1 MKLKLIS
8 IFCMTALISIYSQP
22 FPNLNSSEIKLGL
35 MKLNV
40 LGTVLYV
47 GAHPDDENTAVIS
60 YLAKG
65 ELLRTAY
72 LSVTRGDGGQN
83 LIGPEQSEQLGV
95 IRTQELLEARKIDG
109 GKQFFTRALDFGYS
123 KSPAETFKIWNKNT
137 ILSDVVW
144 IVRKFKPDVIIARFP
159 ETGEG
164 GHGHHTASAILASE
178 AFDLANNP
186 SAFPEQLKYVTIWQ
200 PKRIFWNAWV
210 KTLENKKINTA
221 ELPTINVGEYNP
233 LLGKSYTE
241 ISALSRS
248 MHKSQGFG
256 ASATRNNLLNHFV
269 LLKGDLVKKD
279 LFEEIDFTWNRVEGG
294 EEIQKLIDK
303 TISEFDDENPSASIS
318 DLAAIYTKIKNLED
332 EYWKEVKLAE
342 VKELIRSCAGIW
354 IEGIGTDEYAALG
367 DQIKVQTSIVNRSS
381 ENFILKSISVNNE
394 TKKIENGSL
403 KNGEMFTSD
412 FVIHIPDD
420 SKISNP
426 YWLINEHSTGSFAV
440 DDQTMIGL
448 PESTA
453 PFNCNF
459 TVEIYGE
466 EIEFSVPLYKR
477 ITDPVDGELYSQVK
491 IAPPAVINIEKDL
504 YFFNGTSSKE
514 IKVTVQTFKD
524 NLSGKIFFN
533 INNGWKIEPAAID
546 FYDMNK
552 NQKKDFFIKITPN
565 QSAFQ
570 SEITAKVSI
579 DGREYTK
586 QIIRKQYKHI
596 MPQTIFQDSKA
607 LLQSYDLTKT
617 KLKKIG
623 YISGSGDLIP
633 NFLSDLGFDVV
644 IFDDK
649 QFNQNQLNQYDAII
663 TGIRAYN
670 TRDELA
676 AFQKELFKYVE
687 NGGTLI
693 SQYNT
698 TAQLILSP
706 GIFPLKISHDRVTDE
721 NSAVKIINKNHKIF
735 NYPYKITEDD
745 FKGWIQE
752 RGLYF
757 PAEWDEKYETLLSM
771 NDDGENEKLSSILY
785 AKYGKGTF
793 VYTGLSFFREIPAGV
808 EGAIKLFIN
817 ILHAGT

>member
-269 LLKGDLVKKD
+269 LLKGDSVKKD
-279 LFEEIDFTWNRVEGG
+279 LFEGIDFTWNRVEGG

-491 IAPPAVINIEKDL
+491 IAPPAVINIEKEL

-579 DGREYTK
+579 EGREYTK

-721 NSAVKIINKNHKIF
+721 NSAVKIINKDHKIF

>member
-269 LLKGDLVKKD
+269 LLKGDSVKKD
-279 LFEEIDFTWNRVEGG
+279 LFEGIDFTWNRVEGG

-491 IAPPAVINIEKDL
+491 IAPPAVINIEKEL

-514 IKVTVQTFKD
+514 IKVTVQSFKD
-524 NLSGKIFFN
+524 NLSGKVFFN

-546 FYDMNK
+546 FYNMNK

-721 NSAVKIINKNHKIF
+721 NSAVKIINKDHKIF

>member
-269 LLKGDLVKKD
+269 LLKGDSVKKD
-279 LFEEIDFTWNRVEGG
+279 LFEGIDFTWNRVEGG

-491 IAPPAVINIEKDL
+491 IAPPAVINIEKEL

-514 IKVTVQTFKD
+514 IKVTVQSLKD
-524 NLSGKIFFN
+524 NLSGKVFFN

-579 DGREYTK
+579 EGREYTK

-721 NSAVKIINKNHKIF
+721 NSAVKIINKDHKIF

>member
-279 LFEEIDFTWNRVEGG
+279 LFEGIDFTWNRVEGG

-318 DLAAIYTKIKNLED
+318 DLAAIYSKIKNLED

-491 IAPPAVINIEKDL
+491 IAPPAVINIEKEL

-514 IKVTVQTFKD
+514 IKVTVQSLKD
-524 NLSGKIFFN
+524 NLSGKVFFN

>member
-164 GHGHHTASAILASE
+164 GHGHHTASTILASE

-269 LLKGDLVKKD
+269 LLKGDSVKKD
-279 LFEEIDFTWNRVEGG
+279 LFEGIDFTWNRVEGG

-477 ITDPVDGELYSQVK
+477 ITDPIDGELYSQVK
-491 IAPPAVINIEKDL
+491 ITPPAVINIEKEL

-514 IKVTVQTFKD
+514 IKVTVQSLKD
-524 NLSGKIFFN
+524 NLSGKVFFN

-579 DGREYTK
+579 EGREYTK

-721 NSAVKIINKNHKIF
+721 NSAVKIINKDHKIF

>member
-178 AFDLANNP
+178 AFDLANDP

-200 PKRIFWNAWV
+200 PKRIFWNAWI

-269 LLKGDLVKKD
+269 LLKGDSVKKD
-279 LFEEIDFTWNRVEGG
+279 LFEGIDFTWNRVEGG

-318 DLAAIYTKIKNLED
+318 DLAAIYSKIKNLED

-491 IAPPAVINIEKDL
+491 IAPPAVINIEKEL

-514 IKVTVQTFKD
+514 IKVTVQSLKD
-524 NLSGKIFFN
+524 NLSGKVFFN

-570 SEITAKVSI
+570 SYITAKVSI
-579 DGREYTK
+579 EGREYTK

-721 NSAVKIINKNHKIF
+721 NSAVKIINKDHKIF

>member
-178 AFDLANNP
+178 AFDLANDP

-269 LLKGDLVKKD
+269 LLKGDSVKKD
-279 LFEEIDFTWNRVEGG
+279 LFEGIDFTWNRVEGG

-318 DLAAIYTKIKNLED
+318 DLAAIYSKIKNLED

-491 IAPPAVINIEKDL
+491 IAPPAVINIEKEL

-514 IKVTVQTFKD
+514 IKVTVQSLKD
-524 NLSGKIFFN
+524 NLSGKVFFN

-579 DGREYTK
+579 KGREYTK

-721 NSAVKIINKNHKIF
+721 NSAVKIINKDHKIF

>member
-269 LLKGDLVKKD
+269 LLKGDSVKKD
-279 LFEEIDFTWNRVEGG
+279 LFEGIDFTWNRVEGG

-318 DLAAIYTKIKNLED
+318 DLAAIYSKIKNLED

-491 IAPPAVINIEKDL
+491 IAPPAVINIEKEL

-514 IKVTVQTFKD
+514 IKVTVQSLKD
-524 NLSGKIFFN
+524 NLSGKVFFN

-570 SEITAKVSI
+570 SDITAKVSI
-579 DGREYTK
+579 EGREYTK

-721 NSAVKIINKNHKIF
+721 NSAVKIINKDHKIF

>member
-318 DLAAIYTKIKNLED
+318 DLAAIYSKIKNLED

-491 IAPPAVINIEKDL
+491 IAPPAVINIEKEL

-514 IKVTVQTFKD
+514 IKVTVQSLKD
-524 NLSGKIFFN
+524 NLSGKVFFN

-670 TRDELA
+670 TRDELS

>member
-269 LLKGDLVKKD
+269 LLKGDSVKKD
-279 LFEEIDFTWNRVEGG
+279 LFEGIDFTWNRVEGG

-303 TISEFDDENPSASIS
+303 TILEFDDENPSASIS

-477 ITDPVDGELYSQVK
+477 ITDPIDGELYSQVK
-491 IAPPAVINIEKDL
+491 ITPPAVINIEKEL

-514 IKVTVQTFKD
+514 IKVTVQSLKD
-524 NLSGKIFFN
+524 NLSGKVFFN

-579 DGREYTK
+579 EGREYTK

-721 NSAVKIINKNHKIF
+721 NSAVKIINKDHKIF

>member
-164 GHGHHTASAILASE
+164 GHGHHTASTILASE

-269 LLKGDLVKKD
+269 LLKGDSVKKD
-279 LFEEIDFTWNRVEGG
+279 LFEGIDFTWNRVEGG

-491 IAPPAVINIEKDL
+491 IAPPAVINIEKEL

-579 DGREYTK
+579 EGREYTK

-721 NSAVKIINKNHKIF
+721 NSAVKIINKDHKIF

>member
-1 MKLKLIS
+1 MKLKLTA

-35 MKLNV
+35 KKLNI
-40 LGTVLYV
+40 LGSVLYV

-65 ELLRTAY
+65 KLLRTAY
-72 LSVTRGDGGQN
+72 LSITRGDGGQN
-83 LIGPEQSEQLGV
+83 LIGTEQSEQLGV

-123 KSPAETFKIWNKNT
+123 KSPEETFKIWDKNT

-144 IVRKFKPDVIIARFP
+144 IIRKFKPDVIIARFP

-178 AFDLANNP
+178 AFDLANDPN
-186 SAFPEQLKYVTIWQ
+186 AFPEQLKYVTTWQ
-200 PKRIFWNAWV
+200 PKRIFWNAWA
-210 KTLENKKINTA
+210 KTLENKNIDTA
-221 ELPTINVGEYNP
+221 DLPTVNVGEYNP

-256 ASATRNNLLNHFV
+256 SSATRNNLLNYFV
-269 LLKGDLVKKD
+269 LLKGESVKKD
-279 LFEEIDFTWNRVEGG
+279 LFEEIDFSWNRIEGG

-303 TISEFDDENPSASIS
+303 AIAEFDDENPSAIIS
-318 DLAAIYTKIKNLED
+318 YLVPIYSKIKNLKD
-332 EYWKEVKLAE
+332 EYWKEVKLTE

-354 IEGIGTDEYAALG
+354 IEGIGSDEYAAVG
-367 DQIKVQTSIVNRSS
+367 NQIKIQTSIVNRSS
-381 ENFILKSISVNNE
+381 ENFILRDISVNNE
-394 TKKIENGSL
+394 TRKIENGIL
-403 KNGEMFTSD
+403 KKGEMFTSD
-412 FVIHIPDD
+412 FVIPIADD
-420 SKISNP
+420 ATITNP
-426 YWLINEHSTGSFAV
+426 YWLVKEQRIGSFVV
-440 DDQTMIGL
+440 DDQRMIGL
-448 PESTA
+448 PESAA
-453 PFNCNF
+453 PFNCIF
-459 TVEIYGE
+459 TVEMYGE
-466 EIEFSVPLYKR
+466 TIDFSVPLYKR
-477 ITDPVDGELYSQVK
+477 ITDPVDGELYTQVK

-504 YFFNGTSSKE
+504 YFFNGSSSKE
-514 IKVTVQTFKD
+514 IKVTIQSFKD
-524 NLSGKIFFN
+524 NLSGKVSFD
-533 INNGWKIEPAAID
+533 INNGWKIEPAVFD
-546 FYDMNK
+546 FSEMK
-552 NQKKDFFIKITPN
+552 INQKKDFFIKVTPG
-565 QSAFQ
+565 QSTDK
-570 SEITAKVSI
+570 SEITAKILI

-586 QIIRKQYKHI
+586 KIIRKQYKHI

-649 QFNQNQLNQYDAII
+649 QFSQNQLDQYDAII

-670 TRDELA
+670 TRNELA

-698 TAQLILSP
+698 TAQLILNP
-706 GIFPLKISHDRVTDE
+706 GIFPMKISHDRVTDE
-721 NSAVKIINKNHKIF
+721 NSTVKILNKEHKIF
-735 NYPYKITEDD
+735 NYPYKISENN

-757 PAEWDEKYETLLSM
+757 PNEWDEKYETLLSM
-771 NDDGENEKLSSILY
+771 NDNGESEKLSSILY
-785 AKYGKGTF
+785 AKYGKGVF
-793 VYTGLSFFREIPAGV
+793 IYTGLSFFREIPAGV

-817 ILHAGT
+817 ILHSGI

>member
-303 TISEFDDENPSASIS
+303 TILEFDDENPSASIS

-514 IKVTVQTFKD
+514 IKVTVQSLKD
-524 NLSGKIFFN
+524 NLSWKVFFN

>member
-178 AFDLANNP
+178 AFDLANDP

-269 LLKGDLVKKD
+269 LLKGDSVKKD
-279 LFEEIDFTWNRVEGG
+279 LFEGIDFTWNRVEGG

-318 DLAAIYTKIKNLED
+318 DLAAIYSKIKNLED

-491 IAPPAVINIEKDL
+491 IAPPAVINIEKEL

-514 IKVTVQTFKD
+514 IKVTVQSLKD
-524 NLSGKIFFN
+524 NLSWKVFFN

-570 SEITAKVSI
+570 SDITAKVSI
-579 DGREYTK
+579 EGREYTK

-721 NSAVKIINKNHKIF
+721 NSAVKIINKDHKIF

>member
-164 GHGHHTASAILASE
+164 GHGHHTASTILASE

-269 LLKGDLVKKD
+269 LLKGDSVKKD
-279 LFEEIDFTWNRVEGG
+279 LFEGIDFTWNRVEGG

-303 TISEFDDENPSASIS
+303 TILEFDDENPSASIS

-477 ITDPVDGELYSQVK
+477 ITDPIDGELYSQVK
-491 IAPPAVINIEKDL
+491 ITPPAVINIEKEL

-514 IKVTVQTFKD
+514 IKVTVQSLKD
-524 NLSGKIFFN
+524 NLSGKVFFN

-579 DGREYTK
+579 EGREYTK

-721 NSAVKIINKNHKIF
+721 NSAVKIINKDHKIF

>member
-178 AFDLANNP
+178 AFDLANDP

-200 PKRIFWNAWV
+200 PKRIFWNAWI

-279 LFEEIDFTWNRVEGG
+279 LFEGIDFTWNRVEGG

-318 DLAAIYTKIKNLED
+318 DLAAIYSKIKNLED

-491 IAPPAVINIEKDL
+491 IAPPAVINIEKEL

-514 IKVTVQTFKD
+514 IKVTVQSLKD
-524 NLSGKIFFN
+524 NLSGKVFFN

-579 DGREYTK
+579 KGREYTK

-721 NSAVKIINKNHKIF
+721 NSAVKIINKDHKIF

>member
-164 GHGHHTASAILASE
+164 GHGHHTASTILASE

-269 LLKGDLVKKD
+269 LLKGDSVKKD
-279 LFEEIDFTWNRVEGG
+279 LFEGIDFTWNRVEGG

-303 TISEFDDENPSASIS
+303 TILEFDDENPSASIS

-477 ITDPVDGELYSQVK
+477 ITDPIDGELYSQVK
-491 IAPPAVINIEKDL
+491 ITPPAVINIEKEL

-579 DGREYTK
+579 EGREYTK

>member
-1 MKLKLIS
+1 MKLKLTA

-65 ELLRTAY
+65 KLLSTAY

-144 IVRKFKPDVIIARFP
+144 IVRKFKPDVIISRFP

-178 AFDLANNP
+178 AFDLANDP
-186 SAFPEQLKYVTIWQ
+186 GAFPEQLKYVTIWQ

-491 IAPPAVINIEKDL
+491 IAPPAVINIEKEL

-514 IKVTVQTFKD
+514 IKVTVQSLKD
-524 NLSGKIFFN
+524 NLSWKVFFN

-570 SEITAKVSI
+570 SEITAKISI
-579 DGREYTK
+579 GGREYTK

-644 IFDDK
+644 TFDDK
-649 QFNQNQLNQYDAII
+649 QFNQNQLDQYDAII

>member
-178 AFDLANNP
+178 AFDLANDP

-200 PKRIFWNAWV
+200 PKRIFWNAWI

-269 LLKGDLVKKD
+269 LLKGDSVKKD
-279 LFEEIDFTWNRVEGG
+279 LFEGIDFTWNRVEGG

-491 IAPPAVINIEKDL
+491 IAPPAVINIEKEL

-514 IKVTVQTFKD
+514 IKVTVQSLKD
-524 NLSGKIFFN
+524 NLSGKVFFN

-721 NSAVKIINKNHKIF
+721 NSAVKIINKDHKIF

-757 PAEWDEKYETLLSM
+757 PAEWDKKYETLLSM

>member
-65 ELLRTAY
+65 KLLSTAY

-144 IVRKFKPDVIIARFP
+144 IVRKFKPDVIISRFP

-178 AFDLANNP
+178 AFDLANDP
-186 SAFPEQLKYVTIWQ
+186 GAFPEQLKYVTIWQ

-269 LLKGDLVKKD
+269 LLKGDSVKKD
-279 LFEEIDFTWNRVEGG
+279 LFEGIDFTWNRVEGG

-318 DLAAIYTKIKNLED
+318 DLAAIYAKIKNLED

-367 DQIKVQTSIVNRSS
+367 DQIKIQTSIVNRSS

-491 IAPPAVINIEKDL
+491 IAPPAVINIEKEL

-514 IKVTVQTFKD
+514 IKVTVQSFKD
-524 NLSGKIFFN
+524 NLSGKVFFN
-533 INNGWKIEPAAID
+533 MNNGWKIEPAAID

-570 SEITAKVSI
+570 SEITAKISI
-579 DGREYTK
+579 GGREYTK

-644 IFDDK
+644 TFDDK
-649 QFNQNQLNQYDAII
+649 QFNQNQLDQYDVII

-706 GIFPLKISHDRVTDE
+706 GIFPLKISHDRVTNE
-721 NSAVKIINKNHKIF
+721 NSVVKIINKNHKIF

>member
-164 GHGHHTASAILASE
+164 GHGHHTASTILASE

-269 LLKGDLVKKD
+269 LLKGDSVKKD
-279 LFEEIDFTWNRVEGG
+279 LFEGIDFTWNRVEGG

-303 TISEFDDENPSASIS
+303 TILEFDDENPSASIS

-477 ITDPVDGELYSQVK
+477 ITDPIDGELYSQVK
-491 IAPPAVINIEKDL
+491 IAPPAVINIEKEL

-514 IKVTVQTFKD
+514 IKVTVQSLKD
-524 NLSGKIFFN
+524 NLSWKVFFN

-579 DGREYTK
+579 EGREYTK

-721 NSAVKIINKNHKIF
+721 NSAVKIINKDHKIF

>member
-1 MKLKLIS
+1 MKIKLIS

-65 ELLRTAY
+65 KLLSTAY

-144 IVRKFKPDVIIARFP
+144 IVRKFKPDVIISRFP

-178 AFDLANNP
+178 AFDLANDP
-186 SAFPEQLKYVTIWQ
+186 GAFPEQLKYVTIWQ

-269 LLKGDLVKKD
+269 LLKGDSVKKD
-279 LFEEIDFTWNRVEGG
+279 LFEGIDFTWNRVEGG

-318 DLAAIYTKIKNLED
+318 DLAAIYAKIKNLED

-367 DQIKVQTSIVNRSS
+367 DQIKIQTSIVNRSS

-491 IAPPAVINIEKDL
+491 IAPPAVINIEKEL

-514 IKVTVQTFKD
+514 IKVTVQSFKD
-524 NLSGKIFFN
+524 NLSGKVFFN
-533 INNGWKIEPAAID
+533 MNNGWKIEPAAID

-552 NQKKDFFIKITPN
+552 NQQKDFFIKITPN

-570 SEITAKVSI
+570 SEITAKISI
-579 DGREYTK
+579 GGREYTK

-596 MPQTIFQDSKA
+596 MPQTIFQNSKA

-644 IFDDK
+644 TFDDK
-649 QFNQNQLNQYDAII
+649 QFNQNQLDQYDVII

-706 GIFPLKISHDRVTDE
+706 GIFPLKISHDRVTNE
-721 NSAVKIINKNHKIF
+721 NSVVKIINKDHKIF

>member
-178 AFDLANNP
+178 AFDLANDP

-318 DLAAIYTKIKNLED
+318 DLAAIYSKIKNLED

-403 KNGEMFTSD
+403 KNGEMFASD

-491 IAPPAVINIEKDL
+491 IAPPAVINIEKEL

-514 IKVTVQTFKD
+514 IKVTVQSLKD
-524 NLSGKIFFN
+524 NLSGKVFFN

-570 SEITAKVSI
+570 SDITAKVSI
-579 DGREYTK
+579 EGREYTK

-721 NSAVKIINKNHKIF
+721 NSAVKIINKDHKIF

>member
-178 AFDLANNP
+178 AFDLANDP

-200 PKRIFWNAWV
+200 PKRIFWNAWI

-269 LLKGDLVKKD
+269 LLKGDSVKKD
-279 LFEEIDFTWNRVEGG
+279 LFEGIDFTWNRVEGG

-318 DLAAIYTKIKNLED
+318 DLAAIYSKIKNLED

-491 IAPPAVINIEKDL
+491 IAPPAVINIEKEL

-514 IKVTVQTFKD
+514 IKVTVQSLKD
-524 NLSGKIFFN
+524 NLSGKVFFN

-579 DGREYTK
+579 KGREYTK

-721 NSAVKIINKNHKIF
+721 NSAVKIINKDHKIF
-735 NYPYKITEDD
+735 NYPYKIREDD

-757 PAEWDEKYETLLSM
+757 PAEWDKKYETLLSM

>member
-1 MKLKLIS
+1 M
-8 IFCMTALISIYSQP
+8 
-22 FPNLNSSEIKLGL
+22 
-35 MKLNV
+35 
-40 LGTVLYV
+40 
-47 GAHPDDENTAVIS
+47 
-60 YLAKG
+60 
-65 ELLRTAY
+65 
-72 LSVTRGDGGQN
+72 
-83 LIGPEQSEQLGV
+83 
-95 IRTQELLEARKIDG
+95 
-109 GKQFFTRALDFGYS
+109 
-123 KSPAETFKIWNKNT
+123 
-137 ILSDVVW
+137 
-144 IVRKFKPDVIIARFP
+144 
-159 ETGEG
+159 
-164 GHGHHTASAILASE
+164 
-178 AFDLANNP
+178 AN
-186 SAFPEQLKYVTIWQ
+186 
-200 PKRIFWNAWV
+200 
-210 KTLENKKINTA
+210 
-221 ELPTINVGEYNP
+221 
-233 LLGKSYTE
+233 
-241 ISALSRS
+241 
-248 MHKSQGFG
+248 
-256 ASATRNNLLNHFV
+256 
-269 LLKGDLVKKD
+269 
-279 LFEEIDFTWNRVEGG
+279 
-294 EEIQKLIDK
+294 
-303 TISEFDDENPSASIS
+303 
-318 DLAAIYTKIKNLED
+318 
-332 EYWKEVKLAE
+332 
-342 VKELIRSCAGIW
+342 
-354 IEGIGTDEYAALG
+354 
-367 DQIKVQTSIVNRSS
+367 
-381 ENFILKSISVNNE
+381 
-394 TKKIENGSL
+394 
-403 KNGEMFTSD
+403 
-412 FVIHIPDD
+412 
-420 SKISNP
+420 
-426 YWLINEHSTGSFAV
+426 
-440 DDQTMIGL
+440 
-448 PESTA
+448 
-453 PFNCNF
+453 
-459 TVEIYGE
+459 
-466 EIEFSVPLYKR
+466 
-477 ITDPVDGELYSQVK
+477 YSQVK
-491 IAPPAVINIEKDL
+491 IAPPAVINIEKEL

-514 IKVTVQTFKD
+514 IKVTVQSLKD
-524 NLSGKIFFN
+524 NLSGKVFFN

-570 SEITAKVSI
+570 SYITAKVSI
-579 DGREYTK
+579 EGREYTK

-721 NSAVKIINKNHKIF
+721 NSAVKIINKDHKIF

>member
-178 AFDLANNP
+178 AFDLANDP

-269 LLKGDLVKKD
+269 LLKGDSVKKD
-279 LFEEIDFTWNRVEGG
+279 LFEGIDFTWNRVEGG

-318 DLAAIYTKIKNLED
+318 DLAAIYSKIKNLED

-403 KNGEMFTSD
+403 KNGEMFASD

-491 IAPPAVINIEKDL
+491 ITPPAVINIEKEL

-514 IKVTVQTFKD
+514 IKVTVQSLKD
-524 NLSGKIFFN
+524 NLSGKVFFN

-579 DGREYTK
+579 EGREYTK

-721 NSAVKIINKNHKIF
+721 NSAVKIINKDHKIF

>member
-279 LFEEIDFTWNRVEGG
+279 LFEGIDFTWNRVEGG

-318 DLAAIYTKIKNLED
+318 DLAAIYSKIKNLED

-514 IKVTVQTFKD
+514 IKVTVQSLKD
-524 NLSGKIFFN
+524 NLSGKVFFN

-579 DGREYTK
+579 EGREYTK

-721 NSAVKIINKNHKIF
+721 NSAVKIINKDHKIF

>member
-269 LLKGDLVKKD
+269 LLKGDSVKKD
-279 LFEEIDFTWNRVEGG
+279 LFEGIDFTWNRVEGG

-477 ITDPVDGELYSQVK
+477 ITDPIDGELYSQVK
-491 IAPPAVINIEKDL
+491 ITPPAVINIEKEL

-514 IKVTVQTFKD
+514 IKVTVQSLKD
-524 NLSGKIFFN
+524 NLSWKVFFN

-579 DGREYTK
+579 EGREYTK

-721 NSAVKIINKNHKIF
+721 NSAVKIINKDHKIF

>member
-178 AFDLANNP
+178 AFDLANDP

-269 LLKGDLVKKD
+269 LLKGDSVKKD
-279 LFEEIDFTWNRVEGG
+279 LFEGIDFTWNRVEGG

-318 DLAAIYTKIKNLED
+318 DLAAIYSKIKNLED

-491 IAPPAVINIEKDL
+491 IAPPAVINIEKEL

-514 IKVTVQTFKD
+514 IKVTVQSFKD

-570 SEITAKVSI
+570 SDITAKVSI
-579 DGREYTK
+579 EGREYTK

-721 NSAVKIINKNHKIF
+721 NSAVKIINKDHKIF

>member
-164 GHGHHTASAILASE
+164 GHGHHTASTILASE

-269 LLKGDLVKKD
+269 LLKGDSVKKD
-279 LFEEIDFTWNRVEGG
+279 LFEGIDFTWNRVEGG

-491 IAPPAVINIEKDL
+491 ITPPAVINIEKEL

-514 IKVTVQTFKD
+514 IKVTVQSLKD
-524 NLSGKIFFN
+524 NLSWKVFFN

-579 DGREYTK
+579 EGREYTK

>member
-269 LLKGDLVKKD
+269 LLKGDSVKKD
-279 LFEEIDFTWNRVEGG
+279 LFEGIDFTWNRVEGG

-318 DLAAIYTKIKNLED
+318 DLAAIYSKIKNLED

-491 IAPPAVINIEKDL
+491 IAPPAVINIEKEL

-570 SEITAKVSI
+570 SDITAKVSI
-579 DGREYTK
+579 EGREYTK

-721 NSAVKIINKNHKIF
+721 NSAVKIINKDHKIF

>member
-178 AFDLANNP
+178 AFDLANDP

-200 PKRIFWNAWV
+200 PKRIFWNAWI

-269 LLKGDLVKKD
+269 LLKGDSVKKD
-279 LFEEIDFTWNRVEGG
+279 LFEGIDFTWNRVEGG

-318 DLAAIYTKIKNLED
+318 DLAAIYSKIKNLED

-491 IAPPAVINIEKDL
+491 IAPPAVINIEKEL

-514 IKVTVQTFKD
+514 IKVTVQSLKD
-524 NLSGKIFFN
+524 NLSGKVFFN

-579 DGREYTK
+579 KGREYTK

-721 NSAVKIINKNHKIF
+721 NSAVKIINKDHKIF

>member
-164 GHGHHTASAILASE
+164 GHGHHTASTILASE

-269 LLKGDLVKKD
+269 LLKGDSVKKD
-279 LFEEIDFTWNRVEGG
+279 LFEGIDFTWNRVEGG

-303 TISEFDDENPSASIS
+303 TILEFDDENPSASIS

-477 ITDPVDGELYSQVK
+477 ITDPIDGELYSQVK
-491 IAPPAVINIEKDL
+491 ITPPAVINIEKEL

-579 DGREYTK
+579 EGREYTK

-644 IFDDK
+644 TFDDK
-649 QFNQNQLNQYDAII
+649 QFNQNQLDQYDVII

-721 NSAVKIINKNHKIF
+721 NSAVKIINKDHKIF

>member
-65 ELLRTAY
+65 KLLSTAY

-144 IVRKFKPDVIIARFP
+144 IVRKFKPDVIISRFP

-178 AFDLANNP
+178 AFDLANDP
-186 SAFPEQLKYVTIWQ
+186 GAFPEQLKYVTIWQ

-269 LLKGDLVKKD
+269 LLKGDSVKKD
-279 LFEEIDFTWNRVEGG
+279 LFEGIDFTWNRVEGG

-318 DLAAIYTKIKNLED
+318 DLAAIYAKIKNLED

-367 DQIKVQTSIVNRSS
+367 DQIKIQTSIVNRSS

-491 IAPPAVINIEKDL
+491 IAPPAVINIEKEL

-514 IKVTVQTFKD
+514 IKVTVQSFKD
-524 NLSGKIFFN
+524 NLSGKVFFN
-533 INNGWKIEPAAID
+533 MNNGWKIEPAAID

-644 IFDDK
+644 TFDDK
-649 QFNQNQLNQYDAII
+649 QFNQNQLDQYDVII

-706 GIFPLKISHDRVTDE
+706 GIFPLKISHDRVTNE
-721 NSAVKIINKNHKIF
+721 NSVVKIINKNHKIF

>member
-178 AFDLANNP
+178 AFDLANDP
-186 SAFPEQLKYVTIWQ
+186 GAFPEQLKYVTIWQ

-269 LLKGDLVKKD
+269 LLKGDSVKKD
-279 LFEEIDFTWNRVEGG
+279 LFEGIDFTWNRVEGG

-318 DLAAIYTKIKNLED
+318 DLAAIYAKIKNLED

-367 DQIKVQTSIVNRSS
+367 DQIKIQTSIVNRSS

-491 IAPPAVINIEKDL
+491 IAPPAVINLEKEL

-514 IKVTVQTFKD
+514 IKVTVQSFKD
-524 NLSGKIFFN
+524 NLSGKVFFN
-533 INNGWKIEPAAID
+533 MNNGWKIEPAAID

-570 SEITAKVSI
+570 SEITAKISI
-579 DGREYTK
+579 GGREYTK

-644 IFDDK
+644 TFDDK
-649 QFNQNQLNQYDAII
+649 QFNQNQLDQYDVII

-706 GIFPLKISHDRVTDE
+706 GIFPLKISHDRVTNE
-721 NSAVKIINKNHKIF
+721 NSVVKIINKDHKIF

-808 EGAIKLFIN
+808 VGAIKLFIN
-817 ILHAGT
+817 ILHAGI

>member
-178 AFDLANNP
+178 AFDLANDP

-200 PKRIFWNAWV
+200 PKRIFWNAWI

-269 LLKGDLVKKD
+269 LLKGDSVKKD
-279 LFEEIDFTWNRVEGG
+279 LFEGIDFTWNRVEGG

-491 IAPPAVINIEKDL
+491 IAPPAVINIEKEL

-514 IKVTVQTFKD
+514 IKVTVQSLKD
-524 NLSGKIFFN
+524 NLSGKVFFN

-579 DGREYTK
+579 EGREYTK

-721 NSAVKIINKNHKIF
+721 NSAVKIINKDHKIF

>member
-178 AFDLANNP
+178 AFDLANDP

-200 PKRIFWNAWV
+200 PKRIFWNAWI

-269 LLKGDLVKKD
+269 LLKGDSVKKD
-279 LFEEIDFTWNRVEGG
+279 LFEGIDFTWNRVEGG

-318 DLAAIYTKIKNLED
+318 DLAAIYSKIKNLED

-491 IAPPAVINIEKDL
+491 IAPPAVINIEKEL

-514 IKVTVQTFKD
+514 IKVTVQSLKD
-524 NLSGKIFFN
+524 NLSGKVFFN

-579 DGREYTK
+579 EGREYTK

-721 NSAVKIINKNHKIF
+721 NSAVKIINKDHKIF

>member
-178 AFDLANNP
+178 AFDLANDP

-269 LLKGDLVKKD
+269 LLKGDSVKKD
-279 LFEEIDFTWNRVEGG
+279 LFEGIDFTWNRVEGG

-491 IAPPAVINIEKDL
+491 IAPPAVINIEKEL

-514 IKVTVQTFKD
+514 IKVTVQSLKD
-524 NLSGKIFFN
+524 NLSGKVFFN

-579 DGREYTK
+579 EGREYTK

-721 NSAVKIINKNHKIF
+721 NSAVKIINKDHKIF